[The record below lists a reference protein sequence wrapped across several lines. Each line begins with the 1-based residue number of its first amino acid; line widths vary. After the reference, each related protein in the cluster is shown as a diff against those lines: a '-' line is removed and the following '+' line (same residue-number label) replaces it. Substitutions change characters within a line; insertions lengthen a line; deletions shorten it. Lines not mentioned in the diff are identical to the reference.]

1 MPPPRQLCASL
12 LVFLAALAL
21 SSPAAAAQRAVTLNE
36 SERSLLSAVNGVR
49 AAHGLRSLDVDPAL
63 QRAAHSHSATML
75 RSGRFTHGA
84 MGARL
89 AAHGVVG
96 PRYGENLAWA
106 MGRLAAARNIVHSWL
121 TSPGHRANLLH
132 PGWNRIGIGALRG
145 TFLGHRDAIVVTADF
160 AGS

>member
-1 MPPPRQLCASL
+1 MPPPRHFCVGL

-21 SSPAAAAQRAVTLNE
+21 ISPAAAAQRAVTLNA
-36 SERSLLSAVNGVR
+36 SERSLLGAVNGVR
-49 AAHGLRSLDVDPAL
+49 SAHGLRSLDVDPAL
-63 QRAAHSHSATML
+63 QRAARSHSATML
-75 RSGRFTHGA
+75 RSGSFTHGS

-106 MGRLAAARNIVHSWL
+106 VGRRAAAGNVVRSWMS
-121 TSPGHRANLLH
+121 SPSHRANLLR

-145 TFLGHRDAIVVTADF
+145 TFLGHRGATVVTADF

>member
-1 MPPPRQLCASL
+1 MPPPRHFCAGL
-12 LVFLAALAL
+12 LVLLAPLAL
-21 SSPAAAAQRAVTLNE
+21 ISPAAAAQRAVTLNA

-49 AAHGLRSLDVDPAL
+49 TNHGLRSLTVDPAL
-63 QRAAHSHSATML
+63 QRAARAHSATML

-106 MGRLAAARNIVHSWL
+106 TTRLAAARRIVHSWL
-121 TSPGHRANLLH
+121 VSPGHRTNLLH

-145 TFLGHRDAIVVTADF
+145 TFLGHRHATVVTADF